1 MATYITNP
9 KQFNGM
15 WAFIITIAIALIV
28 VLASCNPTRRVI
40 ADPVKFD
47 KVGNEWLRRQPKPD
61 IVIPNDSIVWGKPD
75 TSISWITVPSLKG
88 IFPSVDTTIN
98 YPIYWPNKRMDLD
111 SADWFNLDTAV
122 LQKMKAAG
130 FTPPSDNT
138 IPVKVITKPK
148 IVYRVPD
155 DIRRQIQILSAKCD
169 QQAKDH
175 AAAIAVLNE
184 TIETL
189 SGQLDTMTGR
199 RDKWRIWFFRLLA
212 VNCIALLI
220 WQRKRIRKIFA

>member
-28 VLASCNPTRRVI
+28 VLTSCNPTRRVMQ
-40 ADPVKFD
+40 DPVKFD

-61 IVIPNDSIVWGKPD
+61 IAIPNDSIVWGKPD
-75 TSISWITVPSLKG
+75 TAVQWFKVPDIKRSFFG
-88 IFPSVDTTIN
+88 SDSGFN
-98 YPIYWPNKRMDLD
+98 YPIYLPEKRMDLD
-111 SADWFNLDTAV
+111 SAGWLNLDSSI

-130 FTPPSDNT
+130 FTPPNDNA

-155 DIRRQIQILSAKCD
+155 DIRRQIQLLSAKCD

-175 AAAIAVLNE
+175 AAVIAKLNE

-189 SGQLDTMTGR
+189 SGDLETMTNR

-212 VNCIALLI
+212 VNLVALLI

>member
-28 VLASCNPTRRVI
+28 ALASCNPTRRVI
-40 ADPVKFD
+40 ADPVKLD
-47 KVGNEWLRRQPKPD
+47 QVGRIWAAENPC
-61 IVIPNDSIVWGKPD
+61 INDTITRYLAGRTD
-75 TSISWITVPSLKG
+75 TLTRVQY
-88 IFPSVDTTIN
+88 DTT
-98 YPIYWPNKRMDLD
+98 YYEYT
-111 SADWFNLDTAV
+111 DTV
-122 LQKMKAAG
+122 ERVVNR
-130 FTPPSDNT
+130 TETRYITRRDT
-138 IPVKVITKPK
+138 IVRTIEDGRK
-148 IVYRVPD
+148 
-155 DIRRQIQILSAKCD
+155 LSLL
-169 QQAKDH
+169 AKDH

-189 SGQLDTMTGR
+189 SGQLDTMTER

-212 VNCIALLI
+212 VNLVALLI

>member
-28 VLASCNPTRRVI
+28 ALASCNPTRRVLQ
-40 ADPVKFD
+40 DPVKFD

-61 IVIPNDSIVWGKPD
+61 ITIPSDSIVWEKPD
-75 TSISWITVPSLKG
+75 TAVQWFRVPDIKRSFFG
-88 IFPSVDTTIN
+88 SDSGFN
-98 YPIYWPNKRMDLD
+98 YPIYWPEKRMDLD

-130 FTPPSDNT
+130 FTPPNDNA

-155 DIRRQIQILSAKCD
+155 DIRRQIEILSAKCD

-175 AAAIAVLNE
+175 AAYVSVLNKINE
-184 TIETL
+184 NL
-189 SGQLDTMTGR
+189 SATVDIMTDS

-220 WQRKRIRKIFA
+220 WQRKRIRKIIA